1 MCVQNYV
8 RKIAASKF
16 WEDATGAGWR
26 LGQRQFEV
34 RFPAK
39 KHFFVIGGSQHEK

>member
-1 MCVQNYV
+1 M
-8 RKIAASKF
+8 
-16 WEDATGAGWR
+16 ATGAGRR

-39 KHFFVIGGSQHEK
+39 KHFSSLVAVSVKNGEQLLGKQSTLCIVL